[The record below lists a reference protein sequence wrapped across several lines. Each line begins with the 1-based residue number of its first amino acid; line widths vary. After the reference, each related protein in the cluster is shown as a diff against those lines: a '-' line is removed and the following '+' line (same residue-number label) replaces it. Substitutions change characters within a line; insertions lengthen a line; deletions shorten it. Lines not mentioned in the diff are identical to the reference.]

1 MQSKI
6 SICEDRFTFHD
17 VQIALQK
24 NQITIHEDQI
34 TIHEEQIKI
43 HEDQIKII
51 YVNAMNSDT
60 DTDTKGV
67 LGNTIASVSLNQY

>member
-1 MQSKI
+1 MQFMRTKLQSIRTKI
-6 SICEDRFTFHD
+6 T
-17 VQIALQK
+17 
-24 NQITIHEDQI
+24 
-34 TIHEEQIKI
+34 I

>member
-1 MQSKI
+1 MRTKLQSIRTKI
-6 SICEDRFTFHD
+6 T
-17 VQIALQK
+17 
-24 NQITIHEDQI
+24 
-34 TIHEEQIKI
+34 I

-67 LGNTIASVSLNQY
+67 LGNTIAFVSTTLSIKPVFYNFDEGVKDEENTSRA